1 MSQNEQRKEILRQF
15 LNEVWSDGDARS
27 GGQVCRA
34 DLHDS
39 SCSRRSVGEEA
50 TRPAGYKER
59 VRTSRAS
66 FPNQRFDVQELSAD
80 GKAVVVTWR
89 WPATHQ
95 GPLVGSPASGK
106 AIRMSGA
113 TVCCFDQMRLGES
126 AGRRAETAYLSATRG
141 KRTEPE
147 MAELEKFE
155 PASVVSASFI
165 RSQRRNE
172 KARTSVRAS
181 EIQREELPVFYF
193 VNAFS

>member
-113 TVCCFDQMRLGES
+113 TVYCFDQMRLGES
-126 AGRRAETAYLSATRG
+126 AGRRAETAYLSAKGEADGAREG
-141 KRTEPE
+141 RARKIR
-147 MAELEKFE
+147 A
-155 PASVVSASFI
+155 SASSQCIFSGLNAGMKRLAPVCEPRRFNVKSYRCFI
-165 RSQRRNE
+165 S
-172 KARTSVRAS
+172 
-181 EIQREELPVFYF
+181 
-193 VNAFS
+193 